1 MNQRLSYGGA
11 EAYQNF
17 INSLKSPNT
26 KKTYGRVFGLYL
38 RYKDVKDANQLLKN
52 DNKLM
57 QADVIEY
64 ITCPCVGNLSYST
77 KHLYLSI
84 LKHFYE
90 MNDVVLNWKKISK
103 YLGEDERIVSDRAY
117 SREEIQKLL
126 SNADLRGRVI
136 LLLLCSTGMR
146 IGAVSSLS
154 LHNLRRI
161 EQHDIYELT
170 IYEKTR
176 SQYTAYCT
184 PECAS
189 TIDAYMDFRK
199 RQGEKLNPAT
209 PLLREQ
215 FDKNDEFRCQHP
227 KHISVY
233 TISRWLGDLLISCG
247 IRLKEAVKEG
257 KTNRIRKDV
266 MLSHGFRK
274 FANTMMVKANV
285 NLIVKERLLGHS
297 TGLEDSYFR
306 PDESFLVS
314 QYTLAVPFLTVSREH
329 ELLLHNQQIEQR
341 REKLE
346 KEKDEVMTLRRELE
360 PLIALKNT
368 LIREGILKES

>member
-1 MNQRLSYGGA
+1 MNQRLSYDGA
-11 EAYQNF
+11 DAYQNF
-17 INSLKSPNT
+17 IKALKSPNT
-26 KKTYGRVFGLYL
+26 RKTYEKGFSLYL

-57 QADVIEY
+57 QADVIDY
-64 ITCPCVGNLSYST
+64 ITCPGVGNLSYST

-117 SREEIQKLL
+117 SREEIQTLL

-146 IGAVSSLS
+146 IGAISSLS
-154 LHNLRRI
+154 LRNLRRI
-161 EQHDIYELT
+161 EQHHIYELT

-176 SQYTAYCT
+176 SQYTVYCT

-189 TIDAYMDFRK
+189 TIDAYMDLRK
-199 RQGEKLNPAT
+199 RQGEKLNSAT
-209 PLLREQ
+209 PLIREQ

-257 KTNRIRKDV
+257 ETNRICKEV

-274 FANTMMVKANV
+274 FANTMMVKANI

-314 QYTLAVPFLTVSREH
+314 QYMLAVPFLMVSREH
-329 ELLLHNQQIEQR
+329 ELLLQNQQIEQR
-341 REKLE
+341 RQKLE
-346 KEKDEVMTLRRELE
+346 KEKDEVTTLRRELE
-360 PLIALKNT
+360 PLLALKNT
-368 LIREGILKES
+368 LIREGILKVS